1 MSKWGK
7 PCSETSTSTS
17 TTKLSRPTFA
27 PEKTLANIRQL
38 YQNILNHSILYATT
52 NPGKIFEVKRLLTAY
67 NINVVSPKDLGLD
80 IDVEET
86 GSSLTENSVLK
97 AKAYLDGVKNY
108 VVMADDTGLEIEAL
122 NGEPGIHARRWRDGK
137 TRMTDQ
143 EVIDYCLYK
152 MKDVPKGK
160 RHARFRTVITL
171 AFGEVFETF
180 DGILEGEI
188 LQKPIPLRIEGVP
201 FESLFYIP
209 KWKLVLGEVH
219 QMPVEKGKNS

>member
-1 MSKWGK
+1 M
-7 PCSETSTSTS
+7 
-17 TTKLSRPTFA
+17 
-27 PEKTLANIRQL
+27 
-38 YQNILNHSILYATT
+38 NHSILYATT
-52 NPGKIFEVKRLLTAY
+52 NPGKIFEVNRLLKTY
-67 NINVVSPKDLGLD
+67 DIKSVSPKDLGLS

-86 GSSLTENSVLK
+86 GASLEENSIIK
-97 AKAYLDGVKNY
+97 AKAYFSAAKNY

-143 EVIDYCLYK
+143 EAIDYCLYK
-152 MKDVPKGK
+152 MKDIPKGK
-160 RHARFRTVITL
+160 RNARFRTVITL
-171 AFGEVFETF
+171 ASPDNLIETF

-188 LQKPIPLRIEGVP
+188 LEKPIPLRIEGVP

-219 QMPVEKGKNS
+219 QIPVEQRQKLLTHRELAVTKALPRIRELLKS